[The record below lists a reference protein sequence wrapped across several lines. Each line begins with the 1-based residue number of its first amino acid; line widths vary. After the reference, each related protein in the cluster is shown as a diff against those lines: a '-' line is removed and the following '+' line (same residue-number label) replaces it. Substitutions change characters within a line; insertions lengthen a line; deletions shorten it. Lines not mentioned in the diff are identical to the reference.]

1 MRLFVVWSAE
11 ESGPPLPIRAGD
23 LALCFDPLALDRAR
37 AGGASL
43 VLDADSLLDWEA
55 RARIDEQAAALA
67 DRLALDPGLA
77 NVRVAGE
84 SLIEFAHYDLLIELN
99 NLLRGFELGAALT
112 EEHRIDALA
121 AQSNA
126 PSSLRLGVGAAIEA
140 HKGAAGATSACDP
153 WIPISFSGP
162 YNRTHALVAQ
172 VALATTRALRR
183 RHPIR
188 VLAIPAGKVP
198 AALERLDRAELSDAG
213 VGLANFPGLS
223 QGGAARLA
231 LSSGLPTVPAG
242 GLRIAHESPG
252 ARSRAWPIPT
262 LIEPPALQAALAA
275 LVRTVL
281 TRSSGATARVSNAL
295 RVWGSLP
302 DLRALLLPYAMVG
315 PARLATRWAH
325 SRGVAVAVIQHGM
338 YGLRSGPGPD
348 VLADQIFGWG
358 PGVVEQLRAFPQ
370 GHPRVCSVGVPDL
383 LPSPRRDPPTSIG
396 RVLVTT
402 TNRPLGSAIGAYG
415 LPEQFIEDLVPG
427 LRQLVDAGARV
438 ELRLHPAESRSRY
451 EALLATHGL
460 ELPFSSDGPL
470 AELLS
475 SCDLVVSAV
484 SSAVFEAAA
493 LGLPV
498 LLWAGR
504 MPRQMRERCLLP
516 PLCEE
521 LPAQFLD
528 AEQFLELARRAI
540 QEPSA
545 VIVEG
550 RALADRLCHFAQ
562 PLDTARLAAELMRL
576 GSDATLPA

>member
-23 LALCFDPLALDRAR
+23 LALCFDPVALDRAR
-37 AGGASL
+37 AGGASV
-43 VLDADSLLDWEA
+43 VLDADSLLDWET

-67 DRLALDPGLA
+67 DRLALDPSLA
-77 NVRVAGE
+77 DVRVAGE
-84 SLIEFAHYDLLIELN
+84 SLIEFAHYDLLIELS
-99 NLLRGFELGAALT
+99 NLLRGFELGRALT
-112 EEHRIDALA
+112 AERRIDALA
-121 AQSNA
+121 AQSTA
-126 PSSLRLGVGAAIEA
+126 PSSLRLGVWAGIEA
-140 HKGAAGATSACDP
+140 HWGGADATSVCDP

-162 YNRTHALVAQ
+162 YNRGHALVAQ
-172 VALATTRALRR
+172 VVLGTTRVLRR

-198 AALERLDRAELSDAG
+198 AALERLSRAELLAAG

-242 GLRIAHESPG
+242 GLRTPHELTA

-262 LIEPPALQAALAA
+262 LIEPPALQAALVA
-275 LVRTVL
+275 LARAVL
-281 TRSSGATARVSNAL
+281 TRSYGATARVSKAL

-325 SRGVAVAVIQHGM
+325 SRGVAVAVVQHGI
-338 YGLRSGPGPD
+338 YGLRTGPSPD
-348 VLADQIFGWG
+348 VLADRIFGWG
-358 PGVVEQLRAFPQ
+358 PGVVEQLSAFPDC
-370 GHPRVCSVGVPDL
+370 HPLVCPVGVPDL
-383 LPSPRRDPPTSIG
+383 LPSPRRDPPVSIA

-415 LPEQFIEDLVPG
+415 LPEQFVEDLIPG
-427 LRQLVDAGARV
+427 LRELVDAGVRV
-438 ELRLHPAESRSRY
+438 EMRLHPAESRSRY
-451 EALLATHGL
+451 QALLARHGL
-460 ELPFSSDGPL
+460 ELPFSGDGPL
-470 AELLS
+470 AEVLA

-484 SSAVFEAAA
+484 SSAVFEAAV

-504 MPRQMRERCLLP
+504 MPRRMRERCLLS

-528 AEQFLELARRAI
+528 AGQFLELARRAVR
-540 QEPSA
+540 EPSA

-550 RALADRLCHFAQ
+550 RALADRLRHFAQ
-562 PLDTARLAAELMRL
+562 PLDTARLAAELVRL
-576 GSDATLPA
+576 GSDATSPA